1 MTPEVSLLVPVYN
14 VSSYIERCAHSLFR
28 QTFKDIEYIFV
39 DDATP
44 DNSMEILQTVLE
56 QYPEAK
62 QRTKILHHVKNQGL
76 AKTRQTALAMAKGKY
91 ISIVDSDDYIEPEMI
106 ELLYTQLGK
115 ENASIAVCDLQ
126 YEYDGYCKYVPDVI
140 PINRDDYFA
149 EILKAEQTQAFLC
162 NKLVKRELYL
172 QEDCKAPAGLNY
184 LEDRHVMTRLYFYA
198 EKITKVNQA
207 LYHYVHYNSQS
218 LTKSKNRM
226 HCENWLLFWQLMDDF
241 LAEKQLAE
249 TCFPITEYSK
259 IKGKVRLLC
268 DVHSSALRKEYAGI
282 YRDVE
287 MKYLHRFKRGE
298 RLMLWLV
305 HHRLFLPADWLHK
318 FSGYKNKCRIKT
330 LSLQSKIKKICH

>member
-1 MTPEVSLLVPVYN
+1 MTPAVSLLVPVYN
-14 VSSYIERCAHSLFR
+14 VSPYIERCAHSLFR
-28 QTFKDIEYIFV
+28 QTFEDMEYIFV
-39 DDATP
+39 NDATP
-44 DNSMEILQTVLE
+44 DNSMEILQAVIE

-62 QRTKILHHVKNQGL
+62 QRIKIVHHDKNQGL

-91 ISIVDSDDYIEPEMI
+91 IAVVDSDDYIEPEMI
-106 ELLYTQLGK
+106 ELLYKQLGK

-126 YEYDGYCKYVPDVI
+126 CEYDGYSEYVPDVI
-140 PINRDDYFA
+140 PDNRNEYFV
-149 EILKAEQTQAFLC
+149 EILKADQTTVSLW

-172 QEDCKAPAGLNY
+172 REDCKVPAGLNY
-184 LEDRHVMTRLYFYA
+184 MEDRYVMTRLYFYA

-226 HCENWLLFWQLMDDF
+226 HFENWLLFWKLTDDF

-249 TCFPITEYSK
+249 IYLPITECSK
-259 IKGKVRLLC
+259 IEGKVRLLC